1 MELLW
6 ALGLTGLVAA
16 LCPLLKGRAV
26 FASLGA
32 GGLTFAL
39 ALAAGGD
46 SWSFSVPWIL
56 ALGAEIG
63 FRWDGWAWLF
73 TLLISGMGLVVK
85 LYAAGYQKERRGEFF
100 GRLTFFEFAMLG
112 VVLADDLL
120 LLFTFWE
127 LTTLASY
134 GLISWK
140 QEPKAW
146 KAAMRAWWV
155 TGLPGLVLLVGLVG
169 WQTLGV
175 SRLSDLSALASV
187 SMHPATVCVMVG
199 ALAKS
204 AQVPFHFWLPGAMTA
219 PAPVSAYLHSATMV
233 KAGVYLLGRIQPAL
247 GTQGE
252 TVLVWVGAATLVLGS
267 MMSLFPKEF
276 KKVLAYTTV
285 AALGVMVMLVGLQG
299 KYGAAALVSF
309 VLFHALYKG
318 TLFLSAGSIEKA
330 GRGTDLDSAK
340 GWGTDLP
347 LVRVAVWLAVLSMLG
362 IPLFG
367 GFMAKELTLKAV
379 LGWGGGGLPGL
390 VLVSFAFLA
399 ISGVRVALSGGF
411 GRSGRWRFTALE
423 MPIVPAL
430 LGVVFALGMP
440 MALLMG
446 AADAVGEVN
455 PARFASWYGFDEAL
469 LFSAVSLLL
478 AAILLWVPETFHLR
492 GWIPKDTGGP
502 ALQALLDCFQPAGA
516 WLAGRVQNGSLRRYL
531 VLMFSFFAVVV
542 GAALVSGSARWP
554 QLRTEFGERW
564 LLLDLLLAGLAI
576 LGAIGSVRAR
586 SRWAAIL
593 SLGGVGVVMTL
604 IFGLYSAPDLALTN
618 LSVEVLTLVLFG
630 VMLQRLPRL
639 GLTHTGW
646 RVQSAR
652 VIGAAAGAVFGLV
665 VWVVASERYGAMQTG
680 LSAMAQQI
688 IASSPTEA
696 QAKNVVNA
704 ILVDFRALD
713 TFGEVAVL
721 MGAMVAAAILIRK
734 SRLAEEVSR

>member
-1 MELLW
+1 MELIW
-6 ALGLTGLVAA
+6 ALGLTALVAA
-16 LCPLLKGRAV
+16 LCPLLRGRAV

-39 ALAAGGD
+39 ALAAGGE
-46 SWSFSVPWIL
+46 SWSFSVPWIP

-112 VVLADDLL
+112 VVMADDLL

-175 SRLSDLSALASV
+175 SRLTDLSALANMP
-187 SMHPATVCVMVG
+187 MHPATVCVMVG

-233 KAGVYLLGRIQPAL
+233 KAGVYLLGRMQPAL

-285 AALGVMVMLVGLQG
+285 AALGVMVMLVGIQG

-318 TLFLSAGSIEKA
+318 TLFLSAGAIEKA

-340 GWGTDLP
+340 GWGADLP

-367 GFMAKELTLKAV
+367 GFMAKELMLKAV
-379 LGWGGGGLPGL
+379 LGWGSVLPGL
-390 VLVSFAFLA
+390 VLAGAAAMGASGLA
-399 ISGVRVALSGGF
+399 MALSSGF
-411 GRSGRWRFTALE
+411 GRSGRWRFSALE

-430 LGVVFALGMP
+430 LGVVLALGMP
-440 MALLMG
+440 MAMLTG
-446 AADAVGEVN
+446 AADAVGEVS
-455 PARFASWYGFDEAL
+455 PARFALWYGVDAAL
-469 LFSAVSLLL
+469 IYSIVAVALAVLWAMRSTRMDQPLFGGSELLQG
-478 AAILLWVPETFHLR
+478 F
-492 GWIPKDTGGP
+492 
-502 ALQALLDCFQPAGA
+502 LDSFQPAGA

-531 VLMFSFFAVVV
+531 VLMFGFFAVVV

-554 QLRTEFGERW
+554 QLRIEFGEQW

-576 LGAIGSVRAR
+576 LGAVGSVRAR

-652 VIGAAAGAVFGLV
+652 VIGVAAGAVFGLV

>member
-6 ALGLTGLVAA
+6 ALGLTALVAA
-16 LCPLLKGRAV
+16 LCPLLNGRAV

-39 ALAAGGD
+39 ALAAGGE
-46 SWSFSVPWIL
+46 SWSFSVPWIP

-175 SRLSDLSALASV
+175 SRLTDLSALANV
-187 SMHPATVCVMVG
+187 PMHPATVCVMLG

-233 KAGVYLLGRIQPAL
+233 KAGVYLLGRMQPAL

-252 TVLVWVGAATLVLGS
+252 AVLVWVGAATLVLGS
-267 MMSLFPKEF
+267 LMSLFPKEF

-299 KYGAAALVSF
+299 KYGPAALASF

-318 TLFLSAGSIEKA
+318 TLFLSAGAIEKA

-340 GWGTDLP
+340 GWGADLP

-379 LGWGGGGLPGL
+379 LGWGGGVLPGL
-390 VLVSFAFLA
+390 VLVGAAGMGASGLA
-399 ISGVRVALSGGF
+399 MALSGGF

-430 LGVVFALGMP
+430 LGVVFALVMP

-446 AADAVGEVN
+446 AADAVGEVS
-455 PARFASWYGFDEAL
+455 PARFALWYGVDAAL
-469 LFSAVSLLL
+469 IYSIVAVAL
-478 AAILLWVPETFHLR
+478 AALWATRSTRMDVPLFGGSELLQGF
-492 GWIPKDTGGP
+492 
-502 ALQALLDCFQPAGA
+502 LDSFQPTGA

-531 VLMFSFFAVVV
+531 VLMFGFFAVVV
-542 GAALVSGSARWP
+542 GAALVSGSARLP

-646 RVQSAR
+646 RVHSAR
-652 VIGAAAGAVFGLV
+652 VIGVAAGAVFGLV

-688 IASSPTEA
+688 IASSPTQA

>member
-6 ALGLTGLVAA
+6 ALGLTALVAA
-16 LCPLLKGRAV
+16 LCPLLNGRAV

-39 ALAAGGD
+39 ALATGGE
-46 SWSFSVPWIL
+46 SWSFSVPWIP

-85 LYAAGYQKERRGEFF
+85 LYAAGYQRERRGEFF

-175 SRLSDLSALASV
+175 NRLTDLSALANV
-187 SMHPATVCVMVG
+187 PMHPATVCVMVG

-233 KAGVYLLGRIQPAL
+233 KAGVFLLGRMQPAL

-299 KYGAAALVSF
+299 KYGPAALASF

-318 TLFLSAGSIEKA
+318 TLFLSAGAIEKA

-379 LGWGGGGLPGL
+379 LGWGGVLPGL
-390 VLVSFAFLA
+390 VLVGAAGMGASGLA
-399 ISGVRVALSGGF
+399 MALSGGF

-430 LGVVFALGMP
+430 LGVVLALVMP

-446 AADAVGEVN
+446 AADAVGEVS
-455 PARFASWYGFDEAL
+455 PARFALWYGVDAAL
-469 LFSAVSLLL
+469 IYSIVAVAL
-478 AAILLWVPETFHLR
+478 AALWAMRSTRMDVPLFGGSELLQGFLNR
-492 GWIPKDTGGP
+492 
-502 ALQALLDCFQPAGA
+502 FQPTGA

-531 VLMFSFFAVVV
+531 VLMFGFFAVVV

-652 VIGAAAGAVFGLV
+652 VIGVAAGAVFGLV
-665 VWVVASERYGAMQTG
+665 VWVVASERYGAMQMG

-688 IASSPTEA
+688 IASSPTQA

>member
-1 MELLW
+1 
-6 ALGLTGLVAA
+6 
-16 LCPLLKGRAV
+16 
-26 FASLGA
+26 
-32 GGLTFAL
+32 
-39 ALAAGGD
+39 
-46 SWSFSVPWIL
+46 
-56 ALGAEIG
+56 
-63 FRWDGWAWLF
+63 
-73 TLLISGMGLVVK
+73 MGLVVK

-233 KAGVYLLGRIQPAL
+233 KAGVYLLGRMQPAL

-318 TLFLSAGSIEKA
+318 TLFWSAGAIEKA

-340 GWGTDLP
+340 GWGADLP

-367 GFMAKELTLKAV
+367 GFMAKELMMKAV
-379 LGWGGGGLPGL
+379 LEWGGLLPGL
-390 VLVSFAFLA
+390 VLVGAAGMGASGLA
-399 ISGVRVALSGGF
+399 MALSGGF
-411 GRSGRWRFTALE
+411 ARSGRWRFTALE
-423 MPIVPAL
+423 MPIVPAV
-430 LGVVFALGMP
+430 LGVVLALGMP
-440 MALLMG
+440 LVLLTG
-446 AADAVGEVN
+446 AADAVGDVSH
-455 PARFASWYGFDEAL
+455 ARFALWYGVDAAL
-469 LFSAVSLLL
+469 IYSIVAVALATLWAMRSTRLDLPLFGGSELLQGL
-478 AAILLWVPETFHLR
+478 ID
-492 GWIPKDTGGP
+492 G
-502 ALQALLDCFQPAGA
+502 FQPVGA

-531 VLMFSFFAVVV
+531 VLMFGFFAVVV

-639 GLTHTGW
+639 GLTHAGW

-652 VIGAAAGAVFGLV
+652 VIGVAAGAVFGLV